1 MSYSLIIPIY
11 NEERVIPILF
21 DKINK
26 IKNRIEIIIIDDGS
40 DDKTNELLMNN
51 NDVII
56 IRNDINRGKGNAI
69 KKGISKAKN
78 KNVILI
84 DGDLEVELN
93 DIPML
98 IKKYEENNYS
108 PLVGIRWNRDFNY
121 QNLNLHTVGNYF
133 INWIFNILY
142 KSNFSDVLCCL
153 KILDKNLIKSF
164 SLKSNGFSIETEIM
178 AKLVLANLEVREQ
191 RIKYSR
197 RTVKEGKKLKLSD
210 TWSIIWT
217 LLKIKIS
224 NIIA

>member
-1 MSYSLIIPIY
+1 
-11 NEERVIPILF
+11 
-21 DKINK
+21 
-26 IKNRIEIIIIDDGS
+26 
-40 DDKTNELLMNN
+40 MNN

-56 IRNDINRGKGNAI
+56 IRNDINQGKGNAI
-69 KKGISKAKN
+69 KKGISKARN

-142 KSNFSDVLCCL
+142 KFPHFSYIMIIYMIRAQLASLCTSNL
-153 KILDKNLIKSF
+153 KMD
-164 SLKSNGFSIETEIM
+164 G
-178 AKLVLANLEVREQ
+178 Q
-191 RIKYSR
+191 
-197 RTVKEGKKLKLSD
+197 
-210 TWSIIWT
+210 
-217 LLKIKIS
+217 
-224 NIIA
+224 